1 MKEEEF
7 QRLTTR
13 YLEGALNE
21 NELEMLG
28 YELSGCQERVK
39 EFNDIRL
46 LAGLIHEH
54 GQNAPNPEFRLKSA
68 AAIASPG
75 WVKSRWIFLAA
86 QASLAASILLA
97 IVFLPRFF
105 APTPVAKLISGENAS
120 WESALPT
127 TKGSDLAAGLLDL
140 KTGMAT
146 VQFRSG
152 VDVSIQGPA
161 RLELITPM
169 RGRILSGRARID
181 VPESAIGFIMETP
194 NGYAVDHGTEFSVSV
209 DPSNDSS
216 SFKVLDGEI
225 SVYVSSTGENARL
238 RGVGKAITVESNA
251 LVTGKSIEPELG
263 PEPGPR
269 TLIVGTGGRE
279 GTAIRNDK
287 REFIQ
292 PKFLTVNRLLKKQ
305 WDRQSFFAFDLSNV
319 NFDEVDSVLLRLN
332 LVPFPYGLFSSLPEF
347 NQYAVYGITNPEK
360 ADWDVECRWQDSPRP
375 EDGVILGTFDVPR
388 SQQHGSF
395 VISNKRLLQFLM
407 DREATEVTF
416 VIQRQN
422 LPLKTNDVPC
432 HAFAGVP
439 HPEASE
445 PKLEFTLKHTL
456 SKVDR
461 NAHGLVTA
469 SHQVD

>member
-1 MKEEEF
+1 MTEEEF
-7 QRLTTR
+7 QQLTTR
-13 YLEGALNE
+13 YLEGVLNE
-21 NELEMLG
+21 EELERLG

-39 EFNDIRL
+39 QFNDVRL
-46 LAGLIHEH
+46 LTGLIHEH

-75 WVKSRWIFLAA
+75 WIKSRWTFLAM
-86 QASLAASILLA
+86 QAGLAASILLA

-105 APTPVAKLISGENAS
+105 AASPVATLTSGENAS

-127 TKGSDLAAGLLDL
+127 TTGSDLSAGLLDL

-146 VQFRSG
+146 IQFRSG

-181 VPESAIGFIMETP
+181 VPQSAIGFIMETP

-209 DPSNDSS
+209 DPSKNSS

-225 SVYVSSTGENARL
+225 SVYVASTGENTRL
-238 RGVGKAITVESNA
+238 RGVGRAITVESNA
-251 LVTGKSIEPELG
+251 LVEGGSTE
-263 PEPGPR
+263 PEPGPPHGPQ

-279 GTAIRNDK
+279 GTAIRND
-287 REFIQ
+287 RRDFIN
-292 PKFLTVNRLLKKQ
+292 PKYLTVNRLLKKQ
-305 WDRQSFFAFDLSNV
+305 WDRRSFFTFDLSNV
-319 NFDEVDSVLLRLN
+319 DFDEVDSVLLRLN
-332 LVPFPYGLFSSLPEF
+332 LVPFPYGLFSSLPEL
-347 NQYAVYGITNPEK
+347 NRYAIYGITAPEK
-360 ADWDVECRWQDSPRP
+360 GDWDVECHWEDSPSP
-375 EDGVILGTFDVPR
+375 DDGVILGTFDVPR
-388 SQQHGSF
+388 SQQQGSF
-395 VISNKRLLQFLM
+395 AISNKRLLQFLKEHEGT
-407 DREATEVTF
+407 EATF
-416 VIQRQN
+416 VIERQN

-445 PKLEFTLKHTL
+445 PKLEFTLK
-456 SKVDR
+456 
-461 NAHGLVTA
+461 
-469 SHQVD
+469 Q